1 MTREEL
7 EELLQ
12 DTLPGFE
19 LRKDRKGQLVIYT
32 GHYEDDFGDIISM
45 DEDMD
50 EEGELEDEDE
60 DLVSL
65 EEDDED

>member
-1 MTREEL
+1 MNRDEL
-7 EELLQ
+7 EDLLQ
-12 DTLPGFE
+12 ENFPGFE

-32 GHYEDDFGDIISM
+32 GHFEDDFGDIVSL
-45 DEDMD
+45 DEDID

-60 DLVSL
+60 DLMPL